1 MNQLS
6 HFESV
11 EFPLCSYAA
20 TTKSVP
26 VSVKME
32 ARLCEKSNVSV
43 SCLLRRR
50 LVENSKRDQIRRAA
64 IETSGLPPR
73 CNILCSQVHL
83 YGAQHQHGLKTSL
96 GCSQPQ
102 SVLIWFFLVFV
113 LKLKLIKKSN
123 KGCSSKSLPGTKI
136 KNQNNS

>member
-11 EFPLCSYAA
+11 DFPLCSYAA

-83 YGAQHQHGLKTSL
+83 YGAQHQHGLKTSYGHRVFTATICANL
-96 GCSQPQ
+96 
-102 SVLIWFFLVFV
+102 VFWVFV

-136 KNQNNS
+136 KNQ